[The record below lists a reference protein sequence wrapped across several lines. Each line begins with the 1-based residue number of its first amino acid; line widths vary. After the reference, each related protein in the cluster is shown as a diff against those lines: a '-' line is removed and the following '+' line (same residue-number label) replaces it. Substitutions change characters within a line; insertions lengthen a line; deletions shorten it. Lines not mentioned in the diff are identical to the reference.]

1 MTHKHQQ
8 KPHDNK
14 TASERPDNE
23 QLRSEI
29 EQLAHT
35 FYCQCGHRHG
45 HDLEDWLDAER
56 QVLER
61 YQGKPKARSKI
72 RG

>member
-1 MTHKHQQ
+1 MTQTHRGKAVHKKTESE
-8 KPHDNK
+8 KPDE
-14 TASERPDNE
+14 A
-23 QLRSEI
+23 QLREEI
-29 EQLAHT
+29 QQLAHT
-35 FYCQCGHRHG
+35 FYCQCGHKHG

-61 YQGKPKARSKI
+61 YQGKPKTRSKT